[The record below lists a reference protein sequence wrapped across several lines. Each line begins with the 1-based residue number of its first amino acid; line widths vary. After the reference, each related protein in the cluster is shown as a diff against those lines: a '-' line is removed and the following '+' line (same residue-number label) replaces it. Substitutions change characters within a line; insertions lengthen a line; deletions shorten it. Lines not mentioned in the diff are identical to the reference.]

1 MNVKKVRDLTLISLD
16 KDKTLVVACDSSGSI
31 GPKKNDILKIPAFY
45 TGKFTIRVGIL
56 EVMCTGAEI
65 VTVTNA
71 VCCEMNP
78 TGKEIIDGIKG
89 ELKRAGIDE
98 VVLTGSTEENFT
110 TFSTGVGITVLG
122 MVDNSVIKVNSV
134 NNFGDNNEKHN
145 KFDEDD
151 VLLISVGIPKLGKE
165 INIYDDKEIVDY
177 VDIKILLENPR
188 VYEIVPVGSK
198 GILYEGEV
206 LAKNN
211 NLKLKL
217 EENIPI
223 DIKKSNGPATTVIAA
238 IHKEEYENIRAKINN
253 VNIIGKL
260 ESV

>member
-78 TGKEIIDGIKG
+78 TGREIIDGIKE

-98 VVLTGSTEENFT
+98 VVLTGSTEENFS
-110 TFSTGVGITVLG
+110 TFSTALGITVLG
-122 MVDNSVIKVNSV
+122 IVDNSVIKVNNV
-134 NNFGDNNEKHN
+134 NKFNEDIENHN
-145 KFDEDD
+145 KSNENEIS
-151 VLLISVGIPKLGKE
+151 LISVGVPKVGEE

-177 VDIKILLENPR
+177 EDIKILLENPK

-198 GILYEGEV
+198 GILYEGEI
-206 LAKNN
+206 LATNN

-217 EENIPI
+217 EENISI

-260 ESV
+260 ER

>member
-1 MNVKKVRDLTLISLD
+1 MNVKKVRDLTLVSLD
-16 KDKTLVVACDSSGSI
+16 KDKTLVIACDSAGSI
-31 GPKKNDILKIPAFY
+31 GSKKNDVLKIPAFY

-65 VTVTNA
+65 VTITNA

-78 TGKEIIDGIKG
+78 TGKEIIDGIKS

-98 VVLTGSTEENFT
+98 VVLTGSTEENFP
-110 TFSTGVGITVLG
+110 TFSTGLGITVLG
-122 MVDNSVIKVNSV
+122 LVDNFKIKVNNV
-134 NNFGDNNEKHN
+134 DKINNYTKFN
-145 KFDEDD
+145 KDD
-151 VLLISVGIPKLGKE
+151 ILLISIGFPKVGQE

-177 VDIKILLENPR
+177 EDIKILLKNSG

-198 GILYEGEV
+198 GILYEAEI
-206 LAKNN
+206 LSKNN

-217 EENIPI
+217 EENINV
-223 DIKKSNGPATTVIAA
+223 DIKKSSGPATSVIAA
-238 IHKEEYENIRAKINN
+238 IHKKEYENIISKINN

-260 ESV
+260 LIDD

>member
-78 TGKEIIDGIKG
+78 TGREIIDGIKG

-98 VVLTGSTEENFT
+98 VVLTGSTEENFPS
-110 TFSTGVGITVLG
+110 FSTGLGITVLG
-122 MVDNSVIKVNSV
+122 IVDNSIIKVNNV
-134 NNFGDNNEKHN
+134 NNCSGNNEKHN
-145 KFDEDD
+145 KYDI
-151 VLLISVGIPKLGKE
+151 LLISVGIPKVGEE
-165 INIYDDKEIVDY
+165 INIYNDKEIVDY
-177 VDIKILLENPR
+177 EDIKILLENPK

-217 EENIPI
+217 KENISI
-223 DIKKSNGPATTVIAA
+223 DIKKSNGPATTIIAA

-260 ESV
+260 ER

>member
-78 TGKEIIDGIKG
+78 TGREIIDGIKG

-98 VVLTGSTEENFT
+98 VVLTGSTEENFPS
-110 TFSTGVGITVLG
+110 FSTGLGITVLG
-122 MVDNSVIKVNSV
+122 IVDNSIIKVNNV
-134 NNFGDNNEKHN
+134 NNCSGNNEKHN
-145 KFDEDD
+145 KDD
-151 VLLISVGIPKLGKE
+151 ILLISVGIPKVGEE
-165 INIYDDKEIVDY
+165 INIYNDKEIVDY
-177 VDIKILLENPR
+177 EDIKILLENPK

-217 EENIPI
+217 KENISI
-223 DIKKSNGPATTVIAA
+223 DIKKSNGPATTIIAA

-260 ESV
+260 ER

>member
-1 MNVKKVRDLTLISLD
+1 MEVKKVRDLTLISLTQ
-16 KDKTLVVACDSSGSI
+16 DKTLVVACDSSGSI
-31 GPKKNDILKIPAFY
+31 GPKKNDMLKIPAFY
-45 TGKFTIRVGIL
+45 TGKFAIRVGIL

-78 TGKEIIDGIKG
+78 TGKD
-89 ELKRAGIDE
+89 
-98 VVLTGSTEENFT
+98 
-110 TFSTGVGITVLG
+110 
-122 MVDNSVIKVNSV
+122 
-134 NNFGDNNEKHN
+134 
-145 KFDEDD
+145 
-151 VLLISVGIPKLGKE
+151 ISVGIPKLGKE

-177 VDIKILLENPR
+177 VDIKILLENPK

-238 IHKEEYENIRAKINN
+238 IHKEEYKNIREKINN
-253 VNIIGKL
+253 INIIGKL
-260 ESV
+260 EKQI